1 MDIDWE
7 THVLVGDTVLET
19 FKEYINSTI
28 KKVKEQSK
36 EPECAIEEHVLD
48 EVAGELR
55 KMINEIYYKQA
66 DFLATI
72 GNQGDEE

>member
-36 EPECAIEEHVLD
+36 EPECAIKEHVLG
-48 EVAGELR
+48 EVSGELR
-55 KMINEIYYKQA
+55 KMINEIYYEQA

-72 GNQGDEE
+72 GNQGDDE

>member
-1 MDIDWE
+1 MEIDWE

-36 EPECAIEEHVLD
+36 EPECAIKEHVLD
-48 EVAGELR
+48 EVSSELR
-55 KMINEIYYKQA
+55 KMINEIYYEQA

-72 GNQGDEE
+72 GNQGDDE